1 MSSRQTHT
9 LNGQRFKRCVS
20 LLSNMYRSC
29 MVISHFMRQS
39 AITKKASLVTRG
51 VSITCSMV
59 EKLQFRVLSKVRE
72 VT

>member
-1 MSSRQTHT
+1 
-9 LNGQRFKRCVS
+9 
-20 LLSNMYRSC
+20 

-39 AITKKASLVTRG
+39 AITKKASLVTRS

-72 VT
+72 VA